1 MKIFHIL
8 IVEDEALIAM
18 DLQQIIEDIV
28 AATFVTEATVAATK
42 KALHQDLDFAFLDVD
57 VTNGK
62 TFEIAHLLERKHV
75 PYAFVSASSQDQLP
89 LELRGAAFI
98 SKPFFAAQI
107 EHALEAIG
115 D

>member
-1 MKIFHIL
+1 MKILHIL

-28 AATFVTEATVAATK
+28 TATFVTEATVAATK

-75 PYAFVSASSQDQLP
+75 PYAFVSASRQDQLP

-107 EHALEAIG
+107 EHALEAVAG
-115 D
+115 